1 MKRAFLA
8 GQYSVHP
15 EADDNFETTSSEL
28 TYAKMFQTSPN
39 ETKILGVAWNKLT
52 DKLSISISKF
62 QLTVTKRITLS
73 YMTSASDLLGAISPC
88 HVLKKEFCDQKILCD
103 AEAPEHLKNKFLKWV
118 THIEFK

>member
-52 DKLSISISKF
+52 DKLSISTSKF
-62 QLTVTKRITLS
+62 QQTVTKRITLS
-73 YMTSASDLLGAISPC
+73 YMTSTYLLGVISPC
-88 HVLKKEFCDQKILCD
+88 IKKRIL
-103 AEAPEHLKNKFLKWV
+103 
-118 THIEFK
+118 